1 MNIFKI
7 ILLLLLSTF
16 SLNAQQ
22 FEWGKA
28 IGGTST
34 DNCQRIALDSTG
46 SVFAAGVYT
55 APLGSLPSYGF
66 QDIYLSKYASDG
78 TLLWQ
83 IGIGSTSNDQVSAI
97 ATDTGGNILMSGRFQ
112 GTFDF
117 DPSDSVQSASSNPSN
132 ALEGFLARYNGE
144 TGELMEYRDLT
155 SGGSIDIRS
164 IRIDQYNDIFIGGQ
178 FSQTVDFDFGG
189 GTYPQTSFQN
199 SGDCFVGRS
208 YGDLQLIW
216 MNIIGSQTPAID
228 FISEICL
235 GNDGFVYS
243 TGLLGGTADI
253 LPGVGVYNLT
263 AVSDAFL
270 IRYSQNDGTLSW
282 GFVIGG
288 TSIDIGNSLLVG
300 DDGGIVLAGSMNSS
314 SMDVD
319 PGFAI
324 NTLTKT
330 GSNAAPFLIKYTVG
344 GTLVNAGL
352 LQGSQTLTSTINRIV
367 KGPDNS
373 FLVNGYYKG
382 DVDIEPTA
390 LTYSISSGDSTNSFM
405 LRYMNDFTLMQYF
418 EQGGNGDQLGSDI
431 LSRGTYV
438 YQSGQFS
445 NTVFPQFP
453 ATEISIPRAGS
464 GLDGYLLKY
473 NLITNT
479 TGILLAH
486 DSRLIAYPNPSNGL
500 VYLKDVNSNDVHVYD
515 ASGREVKVGIQSGA
529 IDFGNVP
536 EGLYTIVAIGKT
548 GIQQAR
554 IIKY

>member
-7 ILLLLLSTF
+7 TFLILLTTI
-16 SLNAQQ
+16 SLHAQQ

-28 IGGTST
+28 IGGSST
-34 DNCQRIALDSTG
+34 DNCQRIALDSSG
-46 SVFAAGVYT
+46 NVFAAGLYT

-83 IGIGSTSNDQVSAI
+83 IGIGSTNNDQVSAI
-97 ATDTGGNILMSGRFQ
+97 ATDTGGNILISGRFQ

-144 TGELMEYRDLT
+144 TGALMEYRDLT

-199 SGDCFVGRS
+199 SGDCFVGRY

-228 FISEICL
+228 FISDICL

-243 TGLLGGTADI
+243 TGMLGGTADI
-253 LPGVGVYNLT
+253 LPGVGVFNLT

-282 GFVIGG
+282 GFAIGG
-288 TSIDIGNSLLVG
+288 TSIDIGNSILVG
-300 DDGGIVLAGSMNSS
+300 DDGGIILAGSMNSS

-330 GSNAAPFLIKYTVG
+330 GSNAAPFLVKYSQSG
-344 GTLVNAGL
+344 SLVNAGL
-352 LQGSQTLTSTINRIV
+352 LQGSQTLTSSISRIV

-373 FLVNGYYKG
+373 FLVTGNYKG
-382 DVDIEPTA
+382 NIDLEPTA
-390 LTYSISSGDSTNSFM
+390 LTYSISSGDSINAFT

-418 EQGGNGDQLGSDI
+418 EQGGNGDQTGSDI
-431 LSRGTYV
+431 LSQGTYV
-438 YQSGQFS
+438 YQSGQIS
-445 NTVFPQFP
+445 NTLLPLYPELDTTIQ
-453 ATEISIPRAGS
+453 RAGS

-479 TGILLAH
+479 TGIPLAH
-486 DSRLIAYPNPSNGL
+486 DSHLIAYPNPSNGL
-500 VYLKDVNSNDVHVYD
+500 VYFKNANNADVHVYD
-515 ASGREVKVGIQSGA
+515 LSGREVKVGIQA
-529 IDFGNVP
+529 ETIDFGNVP

-554 IIKY
+554 IFKY

>member
-7 ILLLLLSTF
+7 TLLILLTTI
-16 SLNAQQ
+16 SLHAQQ

-28 IGGTST
+28 IGGASA
-34 DNCQRIALDSTG
+34 DNCQRIALDSSG
-46 SVFAAGVYT
+46 NVFASGVYT
-55 APLGSLPSYGF
+55 APLGNLPSFGF

-83 IGIGSTSNDQVSAI
+83 IGIGSSNNDQVSAI

-144 TGELMEYRDLT
+144 TGALIEYRDLT

-178 FSQTVDFDFGG
+178 FSQAVDFDFGG

-199 SGDCFVGRS
+199 SGDCFVGRY

-216 MNIIGSQTPAID
+216 MNVIGSQTPAID
-228 FISEICL
+228 FISDICL

-243 TGLLGGTADI
+243 TGMLGGTADI
-253 LPGVGVYNLT
+253 LPGAGVYNLT
-263 AVSDAFL
+263 AVSDAFI

-282 GFVIGG
+282 GFAIGG
-288 TSIDIGNSLLVG
+288 TSLDIGNSIVVA

-319 PGFAI
+319 PGFPI

-330 GSNAAPFLIKYTVG
+330 GSNAAPFLVKYTAN
-344 GTLVNAGL
+344 GTLANAGL
-352 LQGSQTLTSTINRIV
+352 LQGSQTLTATINRIV

-382 DVDIEPTA
+382 DVDLEPTA
-390 LTYSISSGDSTNSFM
+390 LAYSISSGDSTNSFT

-431 LSRGTYV
+431 LSSGTYV

-445 NTVFPQFP
+445 NTLLPLYPELDTTIQRV
-453 ATEISIPRAGS
+453 GS
-464 GLDGYLLKY
+464 GLDGFLLKY

-479 TGILLAH
+479 TGIPLAH
-486 DSRLIAYPNPSNGL
+486 DSHLIAYPNPSNGL
-500 VYLKDVNSNDVHVYD
+500 VYLKDLNNVDVHVYD
-515 ASGREVKVGIQSGA
+515 ASGREVKVGIQSGT

-548 GIQQAR
+548 GIQHAR
-554 IIKY
+554 ILKY

>member
-7 ILLLLLSTF
+7 NILFLLTTLSIH
-16 SLNAQQ
+16 AQQ

-28 IGGTST
+28 IGGASA
-34 DNCQRIALDSTG
+34 DNCQRIALDSSG
-46 SVFAAGVYT
+46 NVFAAGLYT

-83 IGIGSTSNDQVSAI
+83 IGIGSSSNDQVSAI

-117 DPSDSVQSASSNPSN
+117 DPSNSVQSVSSNPSN

-199 SGDCFVGRS
+199 SGDCFVGRY

-216 MNIIGSQTPAID
+216 MNVIGSQTPAID
-228 FISEICL
+228 FISDICL

-243 TGLLGGTADI
+243 TGMLGGTADI
-253 LPGVGVYNLT
+253 LPGVGVFNLS
-263 AVSDAFL
+263 AVSDAFI

-282 GFVIGG
+282 GFSIGG
-288 TSIDIGNSLLVG
+288 TSLDIGNSLLVA
-300 DDGGIVLAGSMNSS
+300 DDGGIVLAGSMNSTS
-314 SMDVD
+314 LDVD

-324 NTLTKT
+324 NTITRT
-330 GSNAAPFLIKYTVG
+330 GSNAAPFLVKYTANGVL
-344 GTLVNAGL
+344 TNSGL
-352 LQGSQTLTSTINRIV
+352 LQGSQTLTATINRIV
-367 KGPDNS
+367 NGPDNS

-390 LTYSISSGDSTNSFM
+390 LTYPISSGDSTNAFM

-431 LSRGTYV
+431 LSTGTYV

-445 NTVFPQFP
+445 NTLFPLFP
-453 ATEISIPRAGS
+453 DLETSVPRVGA

-479 TGILLAH
+479 TVIPIAH
-486 DSRLIAYPNPSNGL
+486 DSHLLAYPNPSNGL
-500 VYLKDVNSNDVHVYD
+500 VYFKSLNNADVHVYD
-515 ASGREVKVGIQSGA
+515 ISGREVNVGIQA
-529 IDFGNVP
+529 ETIDFGNVL

-548 GIQQAR
+548 GIQQVR
-554 IIKY
+554 IFKY

>member
-1 MNIFKI
+1 MNFFKI
-7 ILLLLLSTF
+7 TFLILLTTV
-16 SLNAQQ
+16 SLHAQQ

-28 IGGTST
+28 IGGISA
-34 DNCQRIALDSTG
+34 DNCQRIALDSSG
-46 SVFAAGVYT
+46 NVFAAGVYT
-55 APLGSLPSYGF
+55 APLGSLSSYGF

-78 TLLWQ
+78 TLIWQ
-83 IGIGSTSNDQVSAI
+83 IGIGSSNNDQVSAI
-97 ATDTGGNILMSGRFQ
+97 ASDTGGNILMSGRFQ

-117 DPSDSVQSASSNPSN
+117 DPTDSVQSASSNPSN

-144 TGELMEYRDLT
+144 TGALMEYRDLT

-164 IRIDQYNDIFIGGQ
+164 IRIDQYNDVFIGGQ
-178 FSQTVDFDFGG
+178 FSQSVDFDFGG
-189 GTYPQTSFQN
+189 GTFPQTSFQN
-199 SGDCFVGRS
+199 SGDCFVGRY

-228 FISEICL
+228 FISDICL

-243 TGLLGGTADI
+243 TGMLGGTADI
-253 LPGVGVYNLT
+253 LPGAGVFNLN

-282 GFVIGG
+282 GFNIGG
-288 TSIDIGNSLLVG
+288 TSLDIGNSIAVG

-324 NTLTKT
+324 NTLTKI
-330 GSNAAPFLIKYTVG
+330 GSNAAPFLVKYTANGVL
-344 GTLVNAGL
+344 TNAGL

-382 DVDIEPTA
+382 EIDLEPTA
-390 LTYSISSGDSTNSFM
+390 LNYSVSSGDSTNSFM

-431 LSRGTYV
+431 LSSGTYV

-445 NTVFPQFP
+445 NTLLPLYPELDTTIQRV
-453 ATEISIPRAGS
+453 GG

-479 TGILLAH
+479 TGVPLEH
-486 DSRLIAYPNPSNGL
+486 DSHFIAYPNPSNGL
-500 VYLKDVNSNDVHVYD
+500 VYFNDVNAEDVRVYD
-515 ASGREVKVGIQSGA
+515 ASGRNIIVNIYQGM
-529 IDFGNVP
+529 IDFSGVSN
-536 EGLYTIVAIGKT
+536 GLYTILVNGKT
-548 GIQQAR
+548 GIQHAR
-554 IIKY
+554 VFKY

>member
-7 ILLLLLSTF
+7 TLLILLTTI
-16 SLNAQQ
+16 SLHAQQ

-28 IGGTST
+28 IGGASA
-34 DNCQRIALDSTG
+34 DNCQRIALDSSG
-46 SVFAAGVYT
+46 NVFASGVYT

-83 IGIGSTSNDQVSAI
+83 IGIGSSNNDQVSAI

-144 TGELMEYRDLT
+144 TGALIEFRDIT

-164 IRIDQYNDIFIGGQ
+164 IRIDQYNDVFIGGQ
-178 FSQTVDFDFGG
+178 FSQAVDFDFGG

-199 SGDCFVGRS
+199 SGDCFVGRY

-228 FISEICL
+228 FISDICL

-243 TGLLGGTADI
+243 TGMLGGTADI
-253 LPGVGVYNLT
+253 LPGVGVFNLT

-282 GFVIGG
+282 GFTIGG
-288 TSIDIGNSLLVG
+288 TSLDIGNSIAVG

-330 GSNAAPFLIKYTVG
+330 GSNAAPFLVKYTASG
-344 GTLVNAGL
+344 SLANSGL

-382 DVDIEPTA
+382 DIDLEPTA
-390 LTYSISSGDSTNSFM
+390 LTYSVSSGDSTNSFT

-431 LSRGTYV
+431 LSIETYV
-438 YQSGQFS
+438 YQSGQFN
-445 NTVFPQFP
+445 NTLFPFYP
-453 ATEISIPRAGS
+453 NLETSVPRVG
-464 GLDGYLLKY
+464 GGGDGFLLKY

-479 TGILLAH
+479 TEIPHAH
-486 DSRLIAYPNPSNGL
+486 DSHLLAYPNPSNGL
-500 VYLKDVNSNDVHVYD
+500 VYFKNANNDDVHVYD
-515 ASGREVKVGIQSGA
+515 ISGREVKVGIQAGT

-548 GIQQAR
+548 GIKQAR
-554 IIKY
+554 IFKY

>member
-1 MNIFKI
+1 MNIFKLT
-7 ILLLLLSTF
+7 ILFLLTSV

-28 IGGTST
+28 IGGASA

-46 SVFAAGVYT
+46 NVFASGVYT
-55 APLGSLPSYGF
+55 APLGSLPNYGF

-83 IGIGSTSNDQVSAI
+83 IGIGSANNDQVSAI

-117 DPSDSVQSASSNPSN
+117 DPSDSVQITSSNPSN

-144 TGELMEYRDLT
+144 TGALMEYRDLT

-164 IRIDQYNDIFIGGQ
+164 IRIDQYNDVFIGGQ
-178 FSQTVDFDFGG
+178 FSQAVDFDFGG

-199 SGDCFVGRS
+199 SGDCFVGRY

-228 FISEICL
+228 FISDIAL
-235 GNDGFVYS
+235 GSDGFVYS
-243 TGLLGGTADI
+243 TGMLGGTADI
-253 LPGVGVYNLT
+253 LPGAGVFNLT

-270 IRYSQNDGTLSW
+270 IRYSQNDGSLSW
-282 GFVIGG
+282 GFSIGG
-288 TSIDIGNSLLVG
+288 TSLDIGNSLLVG

-330 GSNAAPFLIKYTVG
+330 GSNAAPFLLKYTANGV
-344 GTLVNAGL
+344 LSNAGL

-382 DVDIEPTA
+382 DVDLEPTA
-390 LTYSISSGDSTNSFM
+390 LTYSVSSGDSTNSFT

-445 NTVFPQFP
+445 NTLLPLFPELDTTIQ
-453 ATEISIPRAGS
+453 RAGS

-479 TGILLAH
+479 TGIPLAN
-486 DSRLIAYPNPSNGL
+486 DSHLIAYPNPSNGL
-500 VYLKDVNSNDVHVYD
+500 VYFNYANAEDVRVYD
-515 ASGREVKVGIQSGA
+515 SSGRNVIVNILPGM
-529 IDFGNVP
+529 IDFSGVSN
-536 EGLYTIVAIGKT
+536 GLYTILVNGKT
-548 GIQQAR
+548 GIQHVR
-554 IIKY
+554 IFKY

>member
-66 QDIYLSKYASDG
+66 QDIYLSKYATDG

-199 SGDCFVGRS
+199 SGDCFVGRY

-453 ATEISIPRAGS
+453 ATEISIPRDGS

>member
-7 ILLLLLSTF
+7 TFLILLTTI
-16 SLNAQQ
+16 SLQAQQ

-28 IGGTST
+28 IGGSSA
-34 DNCQRIALDSTG
+34 DNCQRIALDSSG
-46 SVFAAGVYT
+46 NVFASGVYT

-66 QDIYLSKYASDG
+66 QDIYLSKYTSDG

-83 IGIGSTSNDQVSAI
+83 IGIGSSNNDQVSAI
-97 ATDTGGNILMSGRFQ
+97 ATDTAGNILMSGRFQ

-132 ALEGFLARYNGE
+132 ALEGFLARYDGE
-144 TGELMEYRDLT
+144 TGALIEFRDLT

-164 IRIDQYNDIFIGGQ
+164 IRIDLYNDVFIGGQ
-178 FSQTVDFDFGG
+178 FSQAVDFDFGG

-199 SGDCFVGRS
+199 SGDCFVGRY

-216 MNIIGSQTPAID
+216 MNVIGSQTPAID
-228 FISEICL
+228 FISDICL
-235 GNDGFVYS
+235 GNDGFIYS
-243 TGLLGGTADI
+243 TGMLGGTADI
-253 LPGVGVYNLT
+253 LPGVGTFNLT
-263 AVSDAFL
+263 AVSDAFI

-282 GFVIGG
+282 GFAIGG
-288 TSIDIGNSLLVG
+288 TSLDIGNSIVVA

-330 GSNAAPFLIKYTVG
+330 GSNAAPFLVKYTANG
-344 GTLVNAGL
+344 ILTNAGL
-352 LQGSQTLTSTINRIV
+352 LQGSQTLTATINRIV
-367 KGPDNS
+367 RGPDNS

-382 DVDIEPTA
+382 DVDLEPTA
-390 LTYSISSGDSTNSFM
+390 LTYSVSSGDSTNSFM

-431 LSRGTYV
+431 LSLGTYV

-445 NTVFPQFP
+445 NTLLPLYPELDTTIQRV
-453 ATEISIPRAGS
+453 GS
-464 GLDGYLLKY
+464 GLDGFLLKY

-479 TGILLAH
+479 TGIPLAH
-486 DSRLIAYPNPSNGL
+486 DSHLIAYPNPSNGL
-500 VYLKDVNSNDVHVYD
+500 VYFKNANNADVHVYD
-515 ASGREVKVGIQSGA
+515 ISGREVKVGIQA
-529 IDFGNVP
+529 ETIDFGNVP

-548 GIQQAR
+548 GIQQVR
-554 IIKY
+554 IFKY